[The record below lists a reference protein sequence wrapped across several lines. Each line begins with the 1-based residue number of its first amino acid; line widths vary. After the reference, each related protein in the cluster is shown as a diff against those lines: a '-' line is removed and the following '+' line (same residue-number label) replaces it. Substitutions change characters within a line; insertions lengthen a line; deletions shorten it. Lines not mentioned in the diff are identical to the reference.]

1 MKIPEEK
8 IEEVRSAS
16 DIVDIISAYVRL
28 KRRGKSYVGLCPF
41 HKEKT
46 PSFHVTPDKQ
56 MFYCFGCHEGGNVFS
71 FVMKTEKVSFIEAV
85 RTLANRAGIELPMAD
100 SAQTGSTQNE
110 QLFRANMLAARFY
123 FNSLTQTSEGGFALE
138 YLRKRGFTDDTIK
151 RFGLGYAPRSWQA
164 LINYAV
170 DQGVG
175 SEYLEIAGLAA
186 KRDDGGLYDRFRGRV
201 IFPIFSTTGRVVAFG
216 GRQLYDDDTP
226 MNAGAK
232 YINTPETPI
241 YQKGKLLYGLS
252 MTRDEIRKQE
262 YAILV
267 EGYTDLISLY
277 QAGILNVVATSGTS
291 LTEDQIRLLGRYART
306 VVIVYDADS
315 AGSAAALRGVELILE
330 KGLDVKVTQLPEGED
345 PDSFVRTQGR
355 GTFIDLIDE
364 GISFIDYKA
373 SELQKQGLFASPE
386 GQARAVRSIIE
397 TLSKIPDELKRNFYI
412 KAIAERY
419 DIYESTLHRELE
431 VLIRRE
437 RSRPQSSGPPKG
449 TVEPVK
455 SPQVSDGSEKTE
467 NPVELFS
474 SAERDLLKLLLQ
486 SDKEIMEF
494 ILSQVSTDELGHPAA
509 RILFEA
515 LSEQY
520 RKAGVCDASMLINDE
535 KFSDYTSVIT
545 SLLSEKYEVSDRWQE
560 LRGFEEFSADMQHSI
575 DAVRTLKKWNI
586 RNRIE
591 EVRKNMREMERQ
603 GDNTLMLARDL
614 QILQQELKLL
624 DKHYSSTAKR
634 PI

>member
-1 MKIPEEK
+1 MKIPDEK

-16 DIVDIISAYVRL
+16 DIVDIVSAYVRL

-71 FVMKTEKVSFIEAV
+71 FVMKTEKVSFVEAV
-85 RTLANRAGIELPMAD
+85 KTLANRAGIELPVAD

-123 FNSLTQTSEGGFALE
+123 YHSLTQTSEGGFALE

-164 LINYAV
+164 LINYTV
-170 DQGVG
+170 EQGFD
-175 SEYLEIAGLAA
+175 SEYLEKAGLAA
-186 KRDDGGLYDRFRGRV
+186 KRDDGSLYDRFRGRV
-201 IFPIFSTTGRVVAFG
+201 IFPIFSTTGRVVAFA

-226 MNAGAK
+226 MNTGAK

-277 QAGILNVVATSGTS
+277 QAGILNVVATSGTA

-315 AGSAAALRGVELILE
+315 AGSAAALRGVGLILE
-330 KGLDVKVTQLPEGED
+330 KGLDVKVTQLPERED
-345 PDSFVRTQGR
+345 PDSFVRIQGR
-355 GTFIDLIDE
+355 GAFIDLIDE
-364 GISFIDYKA
+364 SDSFIDFTA

-386 GQARAVRSIIE
+386 GQARAVRSIID
-397 TLSKIPDELKRNFYI
+397 TLAKIPDELKRNFYI

-431 VLIRRE
+431 VSIRRE
-437 RSRPQSSGPPKG
+437 RGRPQPPEPPKG
-449 TVEPVK
+449 TVEPVE

-486 SDKEIMEF
+486 SDREIMEF
-494 ILSQVSTDELGHPAA
+494 ILSQVSTDELRHPAA

-520 RKAGVCDASMLINDE
+520 RKAGVCDASILINDG

-545 SLLSEKYEVSDRWQE
+545 SLLSERYEVSDRWQE

-603 GDNTLMLARDL
+603 GENTLMLARDL

-624 DKHYSSTAKR
+624 DKHYSSIAKR